1 MRKIHKFLSI
11 ILAVFIVISIIP
23 ITASAAT
30 YTGTCGDN
38 LTWTYNTSSYT
49 LTISGIGAIYDYEYN
64 NRPWESYEDKIKNVV
79 VEDGVTSIGNYSFY
93 GCGYLVNVT
102 LPDGVTKI
110 GHRAFYSCNSLAN
123 ITIPDTVTTIGQ
135 SAFYYCY
142 SLKSIN
148 IPYGITTI
156 SAGAFNL
163 CEKLIE
169 ITIPDSVTEIG
180 EYAFAGC
187 DGLTEIIIP
196 DSVTT
201 IGKHAFS
208 GCYGLISVTIGNGVT
223 TIGNSAFNSCKGLT
237 TITIPKNVA
246 TIESRAFANCEK
258 LTGIM
263 VDNDNQYFVNDE
275 YGVLFNQDKTTL
287 MQYPIGH
294 TRTSYTIPD
303 GVTTIEEMAFYNCLA
318 LTNVT
323 FPNGVETINYCAF
336 DGCANITS
344 IILPDGVTTID
355 SWAFGSCSSLESI
368 TIPASVTRISSN
380 AISYKTTIIY
390 YGGTANQWK
399 QLLAN
404 NPASEG
410 GYLEENI
417 VFCADQ
423 MLLPSGACGD
433 NLTWSY
439 NMLTGVLRIS
449 GAGDMYNYGT
459 HHLSLTNTPWSTFL
473 NDIKEVVI
481 EDGVTSIGT
490 YAFYGCSNLSDVKI
504 GDGVTTI
511 GERAFEYCRG
521 LNTVTIGNGVT
532 TIEKYAFKEC
542 TGLTSVII
550 PVSVTD
556 MDSGAFYKC
565 SGITDVYYEGTE
577 EQWIDNIILFSP
589 DNALIGV
596 KIPFNKDVTIHF
608 NYHIHKYNSVVSE
621 PTCTEQGYTT
631 YTCEC
636 GESYIDNYVDAT
648 GHSYDSVVTPPTC
661 TEKGYTTYTCEC
673 GDSYVDNYVDA
684 TGHTYGEWTVTKD
697 ATVDTEGEM
706 ERVCPCGEKEYN
718 AIEKLSA
725 VDDKEEV
732 EDTNKED
739 AKNPEI
745 PNTDYSIKSSAHIL
759 FVVFMF
765 VCVVLC
771 KIPFRK
777 KIYNFTSGVVK

>member
-1 MRKIHKFLSI
+1 MKKISEILSI
-11 ILAVFIVISIIP
+11 ILAILMVISIIP

-30 YTGTCGDN
+30 YSGTCGDN
-38 LTWTYNTSSYT
+38 VTWTYNTSNRY

-93 GCGYLVNVT
+93 GCEYLVNVT

-163 CEKLIE
+163 CEKFTK

-187 DGLTEIIIP
+187 DGLTEVVIP
-196 DSVTT
+196 DNVTT

-246 TIESRAFANCEK
+246 TIGSRAFANCEK

-275 YGVLFNQDKTTL
+275 YGVLFNKDKTTL

-303 GVTTIEEMAFYNCLA
+303 GVTTIEEMAFYNCSA
-318 LTNVT
+318 LTNIT

-336 DGCANITS
+336 DGCDNLTNIV
-344 IILPDGVTTID
+344 LQDGVTTID

-410 GYLEENI
+410 GYLENNI
-417 VFCADQ
+417 VICADQ
-423 MLLPSGACGD
+423 MVLPSGACGD

-439 NMLTGVLRIS
+439 NMLTGVLTIS
-449 GAGDMYNYGT
+449 GTGDMYNYGT
-459 HHLSLTNTPWSTFL
+459 HPTSLTNTPWSTFL
-473 NDIKEVVI
+473 KDIKEVVI

-490 YAFYGCSNLSDVKI
+490 YAFYGCSNLAVVKI

-550 PVSVTD
+550 PVSVTS
-556 MDSGAFYKC
+556 MDSDAFYKC
-565 SGITDVYYEGTE
+565 SGVTDVYYEGTQ
-577 EQWIDNIILFSP
+577 EQWVDYYLYPNLLKP
-589 DNALIGV
+589 
-596 KIPFNKDVTIHF
+596 PFKGATIHY
-608 NYHIHKYNSVVSE
+608 NYHIHKYDSVITP

-636 GESYIDNYVDAT
+636 GDSYIDDYVTET
-648 GHSYDSVVTPPTC
+648 GHSYDYVVTQPTC
-661 TEKGYTTYTCEC
+661 TEQGYTTYTCEC
-673 GDSYVDNYVDA
+673 GDTYITDYVDA
-684 TGHTYGEWTVTKD
+684 KGHSYGEWVVTKD
-697 ATVDTEGEM
+697 ATFDTEGEKVR
-706 ERVCPCGEKEYN
+706 ECSTCGDKEYKSIDKLPP
-718 AIEKLSA
+718 IEDNDIEQEK
-725 VDDKEEV
+725 
-732 EDTNKED
+732 TNKD
-739 AKNPEI
+739 DINNPEI
-745 PNTDYSIKSSAHIL
+745 PNTNYESIAIAHLVFLLIIFA
-759 FVVFMF
+759 FVIARVTN
-765 VCVVLC
+765 V
-771 KIPFRK
+771 RK
-777 KIYNFTSGVVK
+777 RRYK